1 MDATERR
8 IPKKNGRPSKG
19 TSFAEMLRYYGGK
32 KNVATGGRETYH
44 ETIVRKL
51 IEQAA
56 DEDGDFKYMSE
67 YFDRLLGRPRQ
78 AVEHEGGIDL
88 KVTIDWKD
96 KPQSS
101 DERGVQAADGE
112 SKPV

>member
-1 MDATERR
+1 
-8 IPKKNGRPSKG
+8 
-19 TSFAEMLRYYGGK
+19 
-32 KNVATGGRETYH
+32 
-44 ETIVRKL
+44 
-51 IEQAA
+51 
-56 DEDGDFKYMSE
+56 MSE

-101 DERGVQAADGE
+101 DERGVPAADGE